1 MSDHFTTLRSKGLS
15 IYLRYSHD
23 HSCFYLNANFMLAF
37 KKNLKQ
43 KEKLQNMYQV
53 YVASVLIIV
62 KKVDMFRIL
71 EYKKK
76 VLSSEKIKHIHKYSM
91 KKYISPSSN

>member
-15 IYLRYSHD
+15 IYLRYSHG

-53 YVASVLIIV
+53 NHSQKDGYLQDFSV
-62 KKVDMFRIL
+62 
-71 EYKKK
+71 YKKRFK
-76 VLSSEKIKHIHKYSM
+76 FRK
-91 KKYISPSSN
+91 N

>member
-1 MSDHFTTLRSKGLS
+1 
-15 IYLRYSHD
+15 
-23 HSCFYLNANFMLAF
+23 MLAF

-76 VLSSEKIKHIHKYSM
+76 VLSSEKIMHIHKYSM